1 MYTNFLLTG
10 ILTDFQLKFLELIQ
24 YLRDSTK
31 GAEIRQKEP
40 LITLQYSYITALL
53 NCSYSSIT
61 NALNKF
67 EELEL
72 LTQETN
78 YRGECATYR
87 YNPSAY
93 NSLISQAKESE
104 RTLITG
110 RVKQRKEVSADTIL
124 KYMTGK
130 AIMKARKQK

>member
-1 MYTNFLLTG
+1 MNTNFLLTG
-10 ILTDFQLKFLELIQ
+10 LLTDFQLKLLELIQ
-24 YLRDSTK
+24 YLRENTK
-31 GAEIRQKEP
+31 GTEIRQKEP

-67 EELEL
+67 EELGL
-72 LTQETN
+72 LTQVTN

-87 YNPSAY
+87 YSPSAY

-104 RTLITG
+104 CTLITG
-110 RVKQRKEVSADTIL
+110 RKKQHRTERAYQIL

-130 AIMKARKQK
+130 AIVKATKRK